1 MNPWHSANPVCYQ
14 ESQTIVSKSKG
25 TKQKWMPPEQVRGIV
40 RNAASLDDF
49 NVNTANK
56 TVDGSVQV
64 SLVLVP
70 AVCNNEPFSY
80 VLCSKLNWDLKGFK
94 TGI

>member
-1 MNPWHSANPVCYQ
+1 
-14 ESQTIVSKSKG
+14 
-25 TKQKWMPPEQVRGIV
+25 MPPEQVRGIV